1 MGLPVI
7 VMYPDFDEKSD
18 VINCETKKIK
28 KKIEDLWDKLPKFRD
43 SMTNVPTQFQESDSL
58 PKFNHKQLTGSG
70 WEATLKPRI
79 HERLLGSPAIHALSR
94 L

>member
-1 MGLPVI
+1 MDYGINSTGLPVI

-43 SMTNVPTQFQESDSL
+43 SMTNVS
-58 PKFNHKQLTGSG
+58 
-70 WEATLKPRI
+70 TLHVPNKKSVPHTNVCTI
-79 HERLLGSPAIHALSR
+79 LE
-94 L
+94 